1 MWASEHRR
9 PLRIIIILG
18 ITANRRIAAHF
29 LLAFT
34 LSSKISVIAYAD
46 DGCHFLFEILT
57 HFRIQYYVVYGHEWL
72 ILIDFIK
79 EFLLNSK

>member
-34 LSSKISVIAYAD
+34 LFSKISVIAYAD

-57 HFRIQYYVVYGHEWL
+57 HFRIHFDRFEACPS
-72 ILIDFIK
+72 ILKHSQILKKVIEK
-79 EFLLNSK
+79 

>member
-46 DGCHFLFEILT
+46 DGCHFLFEILISNIMW
-57 HFRIQYYVVYGHEWL
+57 FMAKWL
-72 ILIDFIK
+72 NLIDFNLGIS
-79 EFLLNSK
+79 SK

>member
-1 MWASEHRR
+1 MNENVGFTKRS
-9 PLRIIIILG
+9 LRIIIILG

-57 HFRIQYYVVYGHEWL
+57 HFRIHFDRFHLGIFTQ
-72 ILIDFIK
+72 
-79 EFLLNSK
+79 